1 VGTLP
6 AVTVPVSR
14 IGVDRIDAGVAVV
27 DVLGEHDLTT
37 ASELSQR
44 LDSLLG
50 EGLGIVV
57 DLSRAT
63 FIDSSVLAALLAAS
77 RDAGARGSGFA
88 VTVPADEAD
97 GVRRVIEVTGLDQV
111 MTMARDRAGAVDAV
125 RSGRDG

>member
-1 VGTLP
+1 MGTLP

-77 RDAGARGSGFA
+77 RDAGERGSGFA